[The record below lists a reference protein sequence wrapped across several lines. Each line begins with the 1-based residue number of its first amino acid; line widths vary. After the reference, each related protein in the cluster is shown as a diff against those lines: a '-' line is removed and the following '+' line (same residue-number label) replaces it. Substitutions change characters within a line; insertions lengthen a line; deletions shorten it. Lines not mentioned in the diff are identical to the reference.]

1 VRTGEFKIFDGSI
14 VTESVEDLS
23 NANIK
28 FIVDAASVDV
38 IADRL
43 AMKVKSDAFLNVE
56 EHPEI
61 VFTVKGLKK
70 TPDNNYVATGKLTIC
85 GVEKGQGTDV
95 YFKGKKETK
104 KGNIFGIEVILD
116 VDRTRFGLD
125 WGRPRLGD
133 QITLMGHLLY
143 QEEKE

>member
-14 VTESVEDLS
+14 ETESVDDLS

-38 IADRL
+38 IAESTSRNRFHCKRL
-43 AMKVKSDAFLNVE
+43 EEDTRQPLCSDWQIDHLRSR
-56 EHPEI
+56 
-61 VFTVKGLKK
+61 KRSSS
-70 TPDNNYVATGKLTIC
+70 C
-85 GVEKGQGTDV
+85 
-95 YFKGKKETK
+95 
-104 KGNIFGIEVILD
+104 IEVILD
-116 VDRTRFGLD
+116 VDRTLFGLD
-125 WGRPRLGD
+125 WGIPRLGD